1 LPATRLASTVYN
13 KVWGSTQTEP
23 WYRNTD
29 GRQIGEIWFA
39 ASVPLLVKF
48 LFTSDKLSVQVHP
61 DDEYARIHHNSP
73 GKTEMWHVLR
83 ADPGAKVALG
93 LREPMTETDF
103 REKCETGEIAD
114 LINWIPARTGDTF
127 FVPAGTVHAIGEGLV
142 LCEVQQLSDL
152 TYRLF
157 DYWRPNRE
165 LHIEHGMKV
174 SRMAA
179 HDGSVVRKQ
188 LSESRELLAECRYFR
203 TERLSVNGTEACPA
217 CPETK
222 IYVALEGN
230 GTLAGEPFQV
240 GEAWEVKANSESFEI
255 SSKSARFLITSE
267 PEDTGRR
274 RVSLGQS
281 VLK

>member
-1 LPATRLASTVYN
+1 MAATRLASTVHN

-23 WYRNTD
+23 WYKNPD

-48 LFTSDKLSVQVHP
+48 LFTSEKLSVQVHP
-61 DDEYARIHHNSP
+61 DDEYARKEHNSC

-83 ADPGAKVALG
+83 ADPDAKVALG
-93 LREPMTETDF
+93 LREPMTETEF
-103 REKCETGEIAD
+103 RESCETGEIAD
-114 LINWIPARTGDTF
+114 LINWVPARAGDTF

-165 LHIEHGMKV
+165 LHIEHGIKV
-174 SRMAA
+174 SRLEA

-203 TERLSVNGTEACPA
+203 TERLSVRGAVLRPSCPM
-217 CPETK
+217 TT
-222 IYVALEGN
+222 IYVVLEGR
-230 GTLAGEPFQV
+230 GTLAGEPFRV
-240 GEAWEVKANSESFEI
+240 GEAWEVPANSEPFEI
-255 SSKSARFLITSE
+255 SSPNAVFLATSK
-267 PEDTGRR
+267 PF
-274 RVSLGQS
+274 
-281 VLK
+281 